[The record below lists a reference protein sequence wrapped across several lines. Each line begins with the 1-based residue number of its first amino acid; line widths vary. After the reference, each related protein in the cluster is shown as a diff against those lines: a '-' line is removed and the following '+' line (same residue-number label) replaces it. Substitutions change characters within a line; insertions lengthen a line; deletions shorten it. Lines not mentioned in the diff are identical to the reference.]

1 MSRRTPTGP
10 PRRDRRAYTM
20 IALAGWLF
28 ADLMLVIMVVA
39 MASQADPLAAP
50 VKQVVHSASPKPSP
64 SPSQTA
70 PRTLDLH
77 PVRIHV
83 DGPGDSDQQLIDQI
97 QGKLRPQLGRQ
108 AGMVLTF
115 GDGPCLSLDT
125 DYATRINGLLNR
137 VDPQASPVMFPASTV
152 TRPFIS
158 GGGGGD
164 CSDQEATG
172 ADLDI
177 YYYTSAS

>member
-1 MSRRTPTGP
+1 
-10 PRRDRRAYTM
+10 
-20 IALAGWLF
+20 
-28 ADLMLVIMVVA
+28 MVVA

-64 SPSQTA
+64 SPTPSPSHMA

-97 QGKLRPQLGRQ
+97 QGQLRPQLGRQ

-115 GDGPCLSLDT
+115 GDGPCLSMDT

-137 VDPQASPVMFPASTV
+137 VDPQATPAMFPASTV

-158 GGGGGD
+158 GGGGGN